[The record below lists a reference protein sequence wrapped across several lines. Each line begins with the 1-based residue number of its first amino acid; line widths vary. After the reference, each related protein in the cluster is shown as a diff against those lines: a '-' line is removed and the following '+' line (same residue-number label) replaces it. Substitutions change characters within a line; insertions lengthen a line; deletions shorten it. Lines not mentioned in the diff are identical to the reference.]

1 VGGFATGLSSGAGA
15 EISGNAPSKDDSK
28 DNSKEME
35 SERFSASAAPPSY
48 KRGGKV
54 KRSGK
59 ARVHKGERVLTKAQ
73 AKRYEKRKRGRK

>member
-1 VGGFATGLSSGAGA
+1 VGSFATGLSSGAGA
-15 EISGNAPSKDDSK
+15 EISGNAPSKDD
-28 DNSKEME
+28 SKEME